1 MVLLRAG
8 LLLVIAE
15 ILLFVVIAGAIGFF
29 TAFGF
34 LLLSAL
40 AGGFLVRA
48 QGLNT
53 LMKAQQSFDRGAMP
67 VDTIFESL
75 CLLIAGILFI
85 IPGFIS
91 DLLAFALLFPM
102 VRKTV
107 KERSAVKFGFGEE
120 VFRPR
125 DDGVIDGTYEVI
137 EEDPAKIPPRKP
149 AE

>member
-1 MVLLRAG
+1 MFLLRAG

-15 ILLFVVIAGAIGFF
+15 ILLFIAVAGALGFF
-29 TAFGF
+29 TAAG
-34 LLLSAL
+34 LLMLSAL

-53 LMKAQQSFDRGAMP
+53 LMRAQQSFDRGAMP

-85 IPGFIS
+85 LPGFVS
-91 DLLAFALLFPM
+91 DIIAFALLFPI
-102 VRKTV
+102 VRKAV

-120 VFRPR
+120 AFRPR
-125 DDGVIDGTYEVI
+125 DDGVIDGTYEVV
-137 EEDPAKIPPRKP
+137 EEDPVRIPPHERQ
-149 AE
+149 E